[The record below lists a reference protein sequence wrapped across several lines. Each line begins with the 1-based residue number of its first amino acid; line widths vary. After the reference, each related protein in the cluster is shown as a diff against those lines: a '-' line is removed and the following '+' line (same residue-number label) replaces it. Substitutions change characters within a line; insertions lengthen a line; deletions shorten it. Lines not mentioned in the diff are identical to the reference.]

1 MTARIDMPGI
11 EIRNAAPAS
20 KDELRKDAPASAA
33 VERNGEHDEAAGKRP
48 LARVLA
54 RQISAD
60 RLPFMGADDVN
71 ERMRFRLESQRRRHA
86 LIDLELRRRLDE
98 RDDLRRRQRRGCR
111 REGRNEHERQRP
123 NGVFSRKHLRS
134 RACVRPSWR
143 SPPPG
148 RQTVTAADSLDKRER
163 VVFCWS
169 GGKDSALALHRILGD
184 ERYRVVS
191 LLTTVNERFA
201 RVSMHGVRLELAQ
214 AQAREIGLPLDIV
227 FVSAGTNDEY
237 EQTMAAHL
245 LAHRDQGVSSVA
257 FGDIFLEDLRRWRE
271 ERLAQIGMGALFP
284 LWKLDTR
291 KVIGEFIDLGFG
303 SVVCCVSDAYLDKTA
318 LGRRIDWDFINALPR
333 DVDPCGEN
341 GEFHTFA
348 YAGPIFKNVLRWNL
362 ERLFTSPLSSQPV
375 EGGSAP
381 TSTHASPKDFG
392 FAISCRAPEVS
403 FFVSRRAPWRL

>member
-1 MTARIDMPGI
+1 
-11 EIRNAAPAS
+11 
-20 KDELRKDAPASAA
+20 
-33 VERNGEHDEAAGKRP
+33 
-48 LARVLA
+48 
-54 RQISAD
+54 
-60 RLPFMGADDVN
+60 
-71 ERMRFRLESQRRRHA
+71 
-86 LIDLELRRRLDE
+86 
-98 RDDLRRRQRRGCR
+98 
-111 REGRNEHERQRP
+111 
-123 NGVFSRKHLRS
+123 
-134 RACVRPSWR
+134 
-143 SPPPG
+143 
-148 RQTVTAADSLDKRER
+148 
-163 VVFCWS
+163 
-169 GGKDSALALHRILGD
+169 
-184 ERYRVVS
+184 
-191 LLTTVNERFA
+191 
-201 RVSMHGVRLELAQ
+201 MHGVRLELAQ

-348 YAGPIFKNVLRWNL
+348 YAGPIFKNPIAV
-362 ERLFTSPLSSQPV
+362 EPGEIIYQPAGTQSAGAPPSDTRIAKGFWFCDLV
-375 EGGSAP
+375 PRAGG
-381 TSTHASPKDFG
+381 
-392 FAISCRAPEVS
+392 
-403 FFVSRRAPWRL
+403 